1 MYLPTEGPCLR
12 FRGESSARKGKT
24 RTCHEQGESRR
35 QRSMGVRFAH
45 NPLHVQQATPPS
57 AEKVA
62 PVVKLESSLSAK
74 HIVLAMSSGVPSRCR
89 GRVLYV
95 FVRGW

>member
-1 MYLPTEGPCLR
+1 
-12 FRGESSARKGKT
+12 
-24 RTCHEQGESRR
+24 
-35 QRSMGVRFAH
+35 MGVRFAH

-95 FVRGW
+95 FVRGWPSDLPSDNNRDNMGVSIGPLFQAISQPVNQY